1 MTRRSRTGVLFH
13 IPMNL
18 KGAARSMQTRSF
30 GRDPHQVSLL
40 GFGAQR
46 IVDEHDCTEEQA
58 IAIIRRAVEAGV
70 NYFDTAPTYSAG
82 QSETRVGLGL
92 AGLRDRVWIATKTG
106 GRTRDLALKDLEGS
120 LKRLQTDYV
129 DEWRMHNIM
138 QPHDLEAIF
147 AKGGALEAM
156 LEAREQGLDPQISI
170 SGHTDPRLLAEAIRR
185 FPFDSALVALSAL
198 DHFIYSFAHDFVPQ
212 AVEKRRRGHR
222 HESDG
227 AGQAGSV
234 DRASAALYVESPRFD
249 GDPRREQNGRAGSGL
264 GRGQRLRADDG
275 HRTRGAVST
284 DHAAGAPGRA
294 ALEGARMDG
303 WRMVSVAGAVFLT
316 KAKVSSDFLEGA
328 FFLFF

>member
-1 MTRRSRTGVLFH
+1 
-13 IPMNL
+13 
-18 KGAARSMQTRSF
+18 MQTRSF

-92 AGLRDRVWIATKTG
+92 AGLHDRVWIATKTG

-156 LEAREQGLDPQISI
+156 LEAREQGLIRKISI

-212 AVEKRRRGHR
+212 AVEKGVAVI
-222 HESDG
+222 G
-227 AGQAGSV
+227 MKV
-234 DRASAALYVESPRFD
+234 M
-249 GDPRREQNGRAGSGL
+249 GL
-264 GRGQRLRADDG
+264 GKLAPWTEQALRY
-275 HRTRGAVST
+275 TWSLPVST
-284 DHAAGAPGRA
+284 AILGVS
-294 ALEGARMDG
+294 RMDELEADLAAANAFVPMTDIERVELFQQIMPLVRPDVLR
-303 WRMVSVAGAVFLT
+303 WKAREWMAGEWYQLPELSF
-316 KAKVSSDFLEGA
+316 
-328 FFLFF
+328 

>member
-1 MTRRSRTGVLFH
+1 
-13 IPMNL
+13 
-18 KGAARSMQTRSF
+18 MQTRSF

-46 IVDEHDCTEEQA
+46 IVDEHDCTEEEA

-70 NYFDTAPTYSAG
+70 NYFDTAPSYSDG

-92 AGLRDRVWIATKTG
+92 KGLRDKVWIATKTG

-147 AKGGALEAM
+147 AKGGALEAL
-156 LEAREQGLDPQISI
+156 LEAKEQGLIRKISI

-185 FPFDSALVALSAL
+185 YPFDSALVALSAL

-212 AVEKRRRGHR
+212 AVEKGVAVI
-222 HESDG
+222 G
-227 AGQAGSV
+227 MKV
-234 DRASAALYVESPRFD
+234 M
-249 GDPRREQNGRAGSGL
+249 GL
-264 GRGQRLRADDG
+264 GKLAPWMEQALRYTWSLPVSTAILGVSKMEELEADLEAANRFVPMTDIERVALFQEIMPLVRADVI
-275 HRTRGAVST
+275 RWK
-284 DHAAGAPGRA
+284 
-294 ALEGARMDG
+294 AREWMSG
-303 WRMVSVAGAVFLT
+303 EWYQLPEL
-316 KAKVSSDFLEGA
+316 DFLK
-328 FFLFF
+328 

>member
-1 MTRRSRTGVLFH
+1 
-13 IPMNL
+13 
-18 KGAARSMQTRSF
+18 MQTRSF

-58 IAIIRRAVEAGV
+58 IAIIWRAVEAGV

-156 LEAREQGLDPQISI
+156 LEALEQGLIRKISI

-212 AVEKRRRGHR
+212 AVEKGVAVI
-222 HESDG
+222 G
-227 AGQAGSV
+227 MKV
-234 DRASAALYVESPRFD
+234 M
-249 GDPRREQNGRAGSGL
+249 GL
-264 GRGQRLRADDG
+264 GKLAPWTEQALRY
-275 HRTRGAVST
+275 TWSLPVST
-284 DHAAGAPGRA
+284 AILGVS
-294 ALEGARMDG
+294 RMDELEADLAAANAFVPMTDIERVELFQQIMPLVRPDVLR
-303 WRMVSVAGAVFLT
+303 WKAREWMAGEWYQLPELSF
-316 KAKVSSDFLEGA
+316 
-328 FFLFF
+328 